1 MKNFLDAVKNRR
13 SIYGIT
19 NKSPIPDEKIIE
31 IINTA
36 VKHTPSA
43 FNGQSQRVV
52 VLFGDSHKKLWQIVE
67 NTLRKIVPEEN
78 FSSTKQKIGSFS
90 AGYGTI
96 LYFDET
102 NTTKS
107 LQEQFPLYKDN
118 FEVWAEHQNA
128 MLQFVIWTAL
138 EDAGFGASLQHY
150 NPLID
155 EEVKNTFQI
164 PPSWRLIAQMPFG
177 LPTSPAGE
185 KEFLPLSERI
195 IVKK

>member
-155 EEVKNTFQI
+155 EEVKNIFQI

>member
-1 MKNFLDAVKNRR
+1 M
-13 SIYGIT
+13 
-19 NKSPIPDEKIIE
+19 
-31 IINTA
+31 
-36 VKHTPSA
+36 
-43 FNGQSQRVV
+43 
-52 VLFGDSHKKLWQIVE
+52 
-67 NTLRKIVPEEN
+67 PEEN